1 MKKVLLLSI
10 AMMALTSCSNK
21 TKELVYTYEK
31 EENFSYFNI
40 DPKDLGF
47 KITKVEEQEPII
59 ASDSASMVKDRF
71 VVFWHGSKELGT
83 DKGNALTFNTVRD
96 TINMWISG
104 REESLQLYKKEL
116 EYGIGDYM
124 TKYSIRSS
132 EEAIAEYKELI
143 ADVDGFEADYNK
155 YVENPDKVLLHKYK
169 VSYTIKNP
177 LLGVKQTI
185 TNLYYIDGEKTKV
198 VMSESLN

>member
-1 MKKVLLLSI
+1 
-10 AMMALTSCSNK
+10 
-21 TKELVYTYEK
+21 
-31 EENFSYFNI
+31 
-40 DPKDLGF
+40 
-47 KITKVEEQEPII
+47 
-59 ASDSASMVKDRF
+59 MVKDRF
-71 VVFWHGSKELGT
+71 VVFWYGSKELGT
-83 DKGNALTFNTVRD
+83 EKGNALTFNMVRD

-116 EYGIGDYM
+116 EDGIGDYM